1 MKTVTCV
8 RPRSKLARNVC
19 AWHCVMCM
27 SCVFN
32 QSKACATFNA
42 IFAVAF
48 ETFGLNKVYSH
59 DIIVHLKQNTIS
71 CTTSQT
77 AYVSTALTLKTQNYR
92 DEL

>member
-1 MKTVTCV
+1 
-8 RPRSKLARNVC
+8 
-19 AWHCVMCM
+19 MCM

-32 QSKACATFNA
+32 QSKVCATFNA

-59 DIIVHLKQNTIS
+59 DIIVYLKQNTVS

-77 AYVSTALTLKTQNYR
+77 AYMSTFETFHLGMGWGSNFLFYSV
-92 DEL
+92 